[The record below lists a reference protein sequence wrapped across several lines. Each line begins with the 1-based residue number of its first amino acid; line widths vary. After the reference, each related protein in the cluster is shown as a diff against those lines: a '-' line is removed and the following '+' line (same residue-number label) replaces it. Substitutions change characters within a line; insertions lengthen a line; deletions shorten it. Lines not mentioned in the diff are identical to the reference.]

1 MMTKESKLFMQSYS
15 KDIQE
20 VLNLLIAKEFLT
32 EANKN
37 YKPSTAKP
45 KPTTTAEDTAET
57 TVVSNNNMGVLK
69 NVGKPIERKPLTPWE
84 SYIQA
89 LIMSNEFVYFN

>member
-1 MMTKESKLFMQSYS
+1 MEPSL
-15 KDIQE
+15 
-20 VLNLLIAKEFLT
+20 AKEFLT

-45 KPTTTAEDTAET
+45 KAVVATEDTGET